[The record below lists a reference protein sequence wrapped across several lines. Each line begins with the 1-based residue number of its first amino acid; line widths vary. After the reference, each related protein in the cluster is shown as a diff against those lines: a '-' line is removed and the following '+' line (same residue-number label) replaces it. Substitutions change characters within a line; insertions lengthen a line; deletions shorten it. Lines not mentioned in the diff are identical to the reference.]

1 MALAGRILQ
10 SNLNHSARAQD
21 LLVQTMA
28 EWNIELAILAEPY
41 RVPDSTD
48 WIGDLGAR
56 VAIVRGGTWFSPGS
70 RTGAQ
75 RWSRGRGMGG
85 GGAW

>member
-56 VAIVRGGTWFSPGS
+56 VAIVRRETIGSSRLAGWSPEMVS
-70 RTGAQ
+70 WPRH
-75 RWSRGRGMGG
+75 